1 MHLLHE
7 RSICVDKPTGSQHTV
22 NFVHHALR
30 VEHMLKHRLYQ
41 DPVNSPIQQRDL
53 MPIRDELALFT
64 FVDIEGHNI

>member
-1 MHLLHE
+1 
-7 RSICVDKPTGSQHTV
+7 V